1 MVGDADDMA
10 GRMQATLPF
19 GWFAD
24 DAPVLQAVLQGVG
37 TAWASCYS
45 LLQALILQSRIST
58 ATGEFLDFISTDFF
72 ATMLLRFSGE
82 LDAAFR
88 QRILL
93 ELLRPR
99 GTREAITVALSQ
111 LTGQTPDIF
120 EPARTTD
127 TGGYNFGGCGFGV
140 AGGWGNLGLP
150 FQFFITVYPPVGG
163 GIANLAG
170 YATGGVPVRGNLAME
185 TAQLTDA
192 DLFAAI
198 PPLLPAGT
206 IAWARIS
213 S

>member
-1 MVGDADDMA
+1 MLGDATDMA
-10 GRMQATLPF
+10 GRMQVTLPF

-37 TAWASCYS
+37 TAWASCYT
-45 LLQALILQSRIST
+45 LLQVLILQTRIIT

-72 ATMLLRFSGE
+72 GTTLLRLNGE
-82 LDAAFR
+82 SETSFL
-88 QRILL
+88 QRILF

-99 GTREAITVALSQ
+99 GTRDAITVALNE

-127 TGGYNFGGCGFGV
+127 TGGYNLGGCGFGV
-140 AGGWGNLGLP
+140 AGGWGNLDLP

-170 YATGGVPVRGNLAME
+170 YGTGGVPVRGSLAME
-185 TAQLTDA
+185 ATQLTDA